1 MNALAAVAREIVGLF
16 VEDGSLALAILGL
29 VALAVAAAALGAPR
43 AAVGVL
49 LILGSLAVLGENI
62 LRAGRKSVPRKGE

>member
-49 LILGSLAVLGENI
+49 LILGSLAVQGENI